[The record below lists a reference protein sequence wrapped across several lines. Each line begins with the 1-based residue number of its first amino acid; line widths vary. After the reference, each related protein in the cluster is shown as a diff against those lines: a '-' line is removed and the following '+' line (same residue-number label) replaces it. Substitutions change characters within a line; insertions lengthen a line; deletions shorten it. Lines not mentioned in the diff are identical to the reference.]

1 MNSVTITIGPYKVG
15 NSIVEWLEKVD
26 DFITVTIGEQ
36 CSGTR
41 KLAILKTV
49 IGEEASGTIK
59 NFNAEERS
67 SYDNLVKKLESYYRP
82 SVSTSTYRHQFYSM
96 YQEEAESVEDFVNR
110 LLDLAVKCGFRFL
123 CKTAEGATPAVYHD
137 MTSEFVKD
145 RLMVG
150 LYDEQT
156 RGRLMRER
164 TLTLESAVEIAKT
177 AEAAKAQLRQTAR
190 RGQSASVNAM
200 QKKGISNTYSES
212 E

>member
-1 MNSVTITIGPYKVG
+1 
-15 NSIVEWLEKVD
+15 
-26 DFITVTIGEQ
+26 
-36 CSGTR
+36 
-41 KLAILKTV
+41 
-49 IGEEASGTIK
+49 
-59 NFNAEERS
+59 
-67 SYDNLVKKLESYYRP
+67 
-82 SVSTSTYRHQFYSM
+82 M

-123 CKTAEGATPAVYHD
+123 CKTAEGDTPAVYHD

-156 RGRLMRER
+156 RGILMRER

-200 QKKGISNTYSES
+200 QKKKGSQTHTQSRNAHRENQGRNQYRNDTMNREQSS
-212 E
+212 GQSRTQCSSD